1 MWKPRV
7 LQFMGFQR
15 VRHYLVIKW
24 LNNKSKSKR
33 WPPSYKNYCILLTDK
48 IKFLRMSIQDCF
60 PKCHLLSS
68 IFTFVIKHL
77 RAIFENILLYS
88 PWLSFLYFSQMNLQI
103 ERNIF
108 VSITKEQY
116 NILWICSFLNILW
129 REHITF
135 NIMKKSWE
143 GQAGSREQNDATE
156 CFCREEKENRKSSE
170 S

>member
-7 LQFMGFQR
+7 LQFVRFQR

-33 WPPSYKNYCILLTDK
+33 WPSSYKNYCILLTDR
-48 IKFLRMSIQDCF
+48 IKFLLMSIQDCF

-68 IFTFVIKHL
+68 IFTFVIKTSGEQYL
-77 RAIFENILLYS
+77 KIYYCT

-135 NIMKKSWE
+135 NIVKKTWE
-143 GQAGSREQNDATE
+143 GQAGSQAERCNWVLLQ
-156 CFCREEKENRKSSE
+156 RGKRKQKE
-170 S
+170 